1 MRTWMRC
8 ALAIAAAAAIA
19 GTGCTP
25 TPKQVKRSE
34 QMLADAGFKQ
44 VPADNDERRA
54 ALHRLAPEQ
63 VTEVRRGDRMYY
75 VYPDP
80 KVCGCLYVGSPEEHD
95 EYLRLVHQA
104 GHPQPAPIPW
114 NEGELGNSSANLN
127 WELWGP
133 WPWWD

>member
-8 ALAIAAAAAIA
+8 ALAVAAGAALA
-19 GTGCTP
+19 GTSCTA

-34 QMLADAGFKQ
+34 HMLADAGFKQ
-44 VPADNDERRA
+44 VPADNDERTA
-54 ALHRLAPEQ
+54 ALHRLAPER

-104 GHPQPAPIPW
+104 GNPQPAPVPW
-114 NEGELGNSSANLN
+114 NEGELSNSSGALN

>member
-44 VPADNDERRA
+44 VQADNDERRA

-114 NEGELGNSSANLN
+114 NEGELDNSSANLN